1 MIQTERKAMR
11 DFYFRNVTRTFAGD
25 KKKKKKNLTLLNI
38 IFFEITTQYDTQ
50 KKMWYSG
57 NQKSFL

>member
-25 KKKKKKNLTLLNI
+25 KIKIKNLKLLNI

-50 KKMWYSG
+50 K
-57 NQKSFL
+57 NVV